1 MLALR
6 AHVLALGHSGVRRDV
21 VLRFVDM
28 LERDLLPVVPEQGSL
43 GASGDLAPL
52 AHLALPVIGEGEVRL
67 QGERLPAIEA
77 LRRCGLDPLV
87 LEAKE
92 GLALINGTQGMT
104 AIGLCLCRAG

>member
-21 VLRFVDM
+21 VLRFVEM
-28 LERDLLPVVPEQGSL
+28 LEMDILPVVPEQGSL

-67 QGERLPAIEA
+67 AGAAEGEPLGGGRRGADMGNLAAAIDHLLHSPAPEDIV
-77 LRRCGLDPLV
+77 LDM
-87 LEAKE
+87 
-92 GLALINGTQGMT
+92 QQ
-104 AIGLCLCRAG
+104 